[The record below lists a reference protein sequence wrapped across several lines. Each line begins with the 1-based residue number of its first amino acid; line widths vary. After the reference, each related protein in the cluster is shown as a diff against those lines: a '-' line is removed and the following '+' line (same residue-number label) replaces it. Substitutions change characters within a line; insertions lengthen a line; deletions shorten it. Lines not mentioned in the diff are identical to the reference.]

1 MMENNQ
7 PTEPQQLIREE
18 LLLKLE
24 LLKREIDA
32 TNNTQMDRL
41 LKIYGALKFMTE
53 STDANTI
60 AISSHRSH
68 QRRIEYLELL
78 LGVGGSVG
86 MGQTVNPQPPQNPQ
100 ASAQAAQPEPTAPPD
115 QVSDFQIKTP
125 EQVLNKAEQIRAKA
139 ESNLHRP
146 SYPQASRPPQ

>member
-1 MMENNQ
+1 MENNQ

-18 LLLKLE
+18 LLLRLE
-24 LLKREIDA
+24 SLKREVDA
-32 TNNTQMDRL
+32 TNNIQMDRL

-60 AISSHRSH
+60 AISSH

-78 LGVGGSVG
+78 LGVGGSAGSVG

-100 ASAQAAQPEPTAPPD
+100 APAQAAQPEPTAPPD

-139 ESNLHRP
+139 ENALHRT